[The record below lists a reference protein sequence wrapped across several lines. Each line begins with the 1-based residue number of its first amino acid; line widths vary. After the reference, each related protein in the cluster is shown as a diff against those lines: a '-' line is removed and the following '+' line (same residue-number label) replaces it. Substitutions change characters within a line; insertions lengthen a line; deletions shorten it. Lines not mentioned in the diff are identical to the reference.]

1 MTTKLKA
8 GQAMPEISLPTL
20 GGGTV
25 SLGASTGGWRMIVV
39 YRGLHCPL
47 CSKRLPA
54 LQESLD
60 ELDRRDA
67 GLVAVSMDGKE
78 RAEQAKADWKL
89 DRLAV
94 AYGLAEEDARAWGL
108 YISASIAEKEPRRFC
123 EPGQFVVRSDG
134 TLYVGCVA
142 TAPFLRPSIDGLLR
156 ALDMAI
162 DRDYPPRGTLG

>member
-1 MTTKLKA
+1 MARLIPGA
-8 GQAMPEISLPTL
+8 PVPRLAAPLA
-20 GGGTV
+20 GGGEWNIADSADRAFTV
-25 SLGASTGGWRMIVV
+25 VEF